1 MSTHGTLGVTGSI
14 AVVFFFF
21 FFAIVLSCSV
31 EWKAGW
37 PTPLPVL
44 SMFLSMRFGKVN
56 ELNNFLDTDSS
67 F

>member
-14 AVVFFFF
+14 AV
-21 FFAIVLSCSV
+21 ALSCSV

-67 F
+67 LFVFFFFRL

>member
-1 MSTHGTLGVTGSI
+1 MSTHGILGVTGSI
-14 AVVFFFF
+14 AVALFFS
-21 FFAIVLSCSV
+21 L

-37 PTPLPVL
+37 PTPLPVP
-44 SMFLSMRFGKVN
+44 SMFLSVGFGKVN